1 VDRHRH
7 RQRRLRWS
15 VSLMTVVRSLF
26 DMPAV
31 TFSVRFNRGHLTC
44 LPVRQ
49 EHLHLDSVSIQL
61 SVFIYII
68 SVNLHA
74 FLLAV
79 VPECV
84 LLTFACYYIL
94 IRFSIC

>member
-1 VDRHRH
+1 
-7 RQRRLRWS
+7 
-15 VSLMTVVRSLF
+15 MTVSDCLPRPYGPF
-26 DMPAV
+26 PYMPAA
-31 TFSVRFNRGHLTC
+31 TFLFRFNKGHLTR
-44 LPVRQ
+44 LPEHQ

-68 SVNLHA
+68 SVKLHA